1 MLYPGNR
8 LEGINVHDFSQ
19 LLGSNIFQ
27 AFLWREMGM
36 VQNAIANKD
45 AIKDQRGL
53 PQTIADALN

>member
-1 MLYPGNR
+1 

-45 AIKDQRGL
+45 AIKDHRGF
-53 PQTIADALN
+53 PQAIADALN